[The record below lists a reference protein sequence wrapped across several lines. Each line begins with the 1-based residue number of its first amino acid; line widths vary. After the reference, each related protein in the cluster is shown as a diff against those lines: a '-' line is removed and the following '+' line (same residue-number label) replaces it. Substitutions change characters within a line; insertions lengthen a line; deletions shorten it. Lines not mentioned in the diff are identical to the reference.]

1 MKKAAGNPKGLKP
14 EEMKAVMKRIMSGEM
29 PDADIE
35 GFLLSLRERGESASE
50 IAAAASV
57 MRENSV
63 KLPKSFPDLLDTCGT
78 GGDGQKT
85 LNVSTLSA
93 LVAAAAGARVA
104 KHGNRSVSSVCGSAD
119 LLEMLGV
126 KIDLPPEAVAECLEK
141 TRFGFFFAPLFH
153 PAVKAAMPARK
164 RIQGKTLFNI
174 LGPLSNP
181 AGASFQ
187 IVGVY
192 EARLVPLVAEA
203 LKTLGTRRAMVVH
216 GKDGLDEIS
225 LSGET
230 RIAELKDGDIFEYT
244 VVPEDFNLKREP
256 LENLRC
262 HTPEMNLEAAR
273 QVLRGDSGAAAKIV
287 CLNAAAALYVAG
299 KAGSVKE
306 GVLVAMDAI
315 ESGRAGKTLKA
326 VADFSQKYK

>member
-1 MKKAAGNPKGLKP
+1 MKKTAPKSLSAP
-14 EEMKAVMKRIMSGEM
+14 EMKATMTRLMAGQM
-29 PDADIE
+29 ADADIE
-35 GFLLSLRERGESASE
+35 RFLIDLRDRGETAVE
-50 IAAAASV
+50 IAAAAEV
-57 MRENSV
+57 MRENAV

-78 GGDGQKT
+78 GGDGLRT
-85 LNVSTLSA
+85 LNVSTLAA
-93 LVAAAAGARVA
+93 LVATAAGARVA

-119 LLEMLGV
+119 LLEKLGM
-126 KIDLPPEAVAECLEK
+126 KIDLTPSQVADCIEK
-141 TRFGFFFAPLFH
+141 TRFGFFFAPNFH

-181 AGASFQ
+181 AGAAFQ

-192 EARLVPLVAEA
+192 EDRLVKLVAQA
-203 LKTLGTRRAMVVH
+203 LAKLGTSRALVVH

-230 RIAELKDGDIFEYT
+230 RIAEIKGGELLEYT
-244 VVPEDFNLKREP
+244 VVPEDFNMKREP

-262 HTPEMNLEAAR
+262 LTVEQNVETAKR
-273 QVLRGDSGAAAKIV
+273 VLAGDSGAATKIV

-299 KAGSVKE
+299 KAGSIKE
-306 GVLVAMDAI
+306 GVLAAMDVF
-315 ESGRAGKTLKA
+315 ESGRAEKTLNA
-326 VADFSQKYK
+326 VVKFTQGVK

>member
-1 MKKAAGNPKGLKP
+1 MKTSGPTGLSADQ
-14 EEMKAVMKRIMSGEM
+14 MKTMMQKLMSGQM

-35 GFLLSLRERGESASE
+35 AFLLGLRERGETAVE
-50 IAAAASV
+50 IAAAAQV
-57 MRENSV
+57 MRENAV
-63 KLPKSFPDLLDTCGT
+63 KLPKTFPDLLDTCGT
-78 GGDGQKT
+78 GGDGLKT

-93 LVAAAAGARVA
+93 FVAAAAGARVA

-126 KIDLPPEAVAECLEK
+126 KIGLSPQSVAECLEK
-141 TRFGFFFAPLFH
+141 TRFGFFFAPVFH

-164 RIQGKTLFNI
+164 KLGGKTLFNV

-192 EARLVPLVAEA
+192 EDRLVGLVAQA
-203 LKTLGTRRAMVVH
+203 LQKLGLKRALVVH
-216 GKDGLDEIS
+216 GKDGLDEIT
-225 LSGET
+225 LSAET
-230 RIAELKDGDIFEYT
+230 KIAELKDGAVSEYT
-244 VVPEDFNLKREP
+244 VSPEDFNLKREP

-262 HTPEMNLEAAR
+262 QTPEENLRAAR
-273 QVLRGDSGAAAKIV
+273 EVFNGDNGAPKKIV

-299 KAGSVKE
+299 LAHSIKE
-306 GVLVAMDAI
+306 GVLLAMDAI
-315 ESGRAGKTLKA
+315 DSGKAAKTCKA
-326 VADFSQKYK
+326 VAELTQKLP